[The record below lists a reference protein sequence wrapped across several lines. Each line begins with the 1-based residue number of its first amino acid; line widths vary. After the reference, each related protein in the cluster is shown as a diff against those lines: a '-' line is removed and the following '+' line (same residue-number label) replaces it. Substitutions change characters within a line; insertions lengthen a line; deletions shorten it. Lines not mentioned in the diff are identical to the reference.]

1 MKTARFFLILAAS
14 IACPPTA
21 FADCAVPQADGDTP
35 SCQSDTKS
43 DTKSDSTSK
52 PTDKTDSSSKL
63 APEYVRVTRP
73 RSFSGG
79 MPSAA
84 VRVRY
89 VPVEEQE

>member
-1 MKTARFFLILAAS
+1 MTTVRLCLILAAS
-14 IACPPTA
+14 LTCAPTA

-52 PTDKTDSSSKL
+52 PSDKTNGSTKL